1 MRRSFSFCWA
11 YTVMAAVLFLFCL
24 AVPTGCGMAEKSE
37 ETDRMEQTT
46 PGIYHSMTPEEAKAR
61 MDSGDSIIVLD
72 VRRADEYA
80 HSHIPGA
87 VLLPN
92 ENIADTPPASLPDL
106 DAEILVY
113 CRSGRRSREA
123 AEKLAA
129 MGYTAVYDFGGII
142 DWPYETESGQ

>member
-1 MRRSFSFCWA
+1 MKRPSSPGRA
-11 YTVMAAVLFLFCL
+11 YIVITAVLFLFCL
-24 AVPTGCGMAEKSE
+24 AVPTGCGMADKSE

-46 PGIYHSMTPEEAKAR
+46 PGIYHSMTPQEAKAR
-61 MDSGDSIIVLD
+61 MDSGDSVIILD

-92 ENIADTPPASLPDL
+92 ESITDTPPASLPDL

-142 DWPYETESGQ
+142 DWPYETERGE